1 MTDKKRTARL
11 KLQAAKCRQNVLR
24 MIRAGGHGHVGG
36 ALSSIDIV
44 TALFFDKM
52 NIDPENPKMEDRD
65 RFLLSAGHK
74 CLAQYAVL
82 AERGFFD
89 KEVLDTYGKLASKI
103 PGHPDMHKLP
113 GVEANT
119 GALGHG
125 LSIANGMA
133 MAGKLDKKDYKVY
146 AITGDGE
153 LPEGSNWEAAAAAAK
168 FGLDN
173 LVVFVDNNGLQI
185 SGDVTK
191 VMDMRPI
198 DEKFTSFG
206 WMVKCIDGNDM
217 NQILDALDAVPEE
230 PGKPTMI
237 LCRTVKAKGLSFGEN
252 QTGFHF
258 WNATPELLAQAEK
271 EMQEQIEILQ
281 KEKEE
286 LE

>member
-1 MTDKKRTARL
+1 MADKKRVAELRL
-11 KLQAAKCRQNVLR
+11 AATRCRQNVLR
-24 MIRAGGHGHVGG
+24 MVRAGGHGHVGG

-44 TALFFDKM
+44 TALYFDIM
-52 NIDPENPKMEDRD
+52 NIDPKDPKMEDRD

-82 AERGFFD
+82 AEKGFFG
-89 KEVLDTYGKLASKI
+89 KEILDTYGKLKSLI

-133 MAGKLDKKDYKVY
+133 MSAKLDKKDYKVY

-168 FGLDN
+168 FGLGN

-198 DEKFTSFG
+198 DEKFKSFG
-206 WMVKCIDGNDM
+206 WAVKYIDGNDM
-217 NQILDALDAVPEE
+217 NHILDALDTIPEE
-230 PGKPTMI
+230 KGKPTMI
-237 LCRTVKAKGLSFGEN
+237 LCDTVKAKGLSFGEN
-252 QTGFHF
+252 KAGFHF
-258 WNATPELLAQAEK
+258 WNATSEQLDQAEK
-271 EMQEQIEILQ
+271 EMQELVCQLE

-286 LE
+286 L